1 MYCRQTLAPRML
13 GVVHEENFF
22 HIQGTRSVE
31 LYRDVTYGL
40 ALSRKCPSSH
50 VQSRDSEIEWMPMVR
65 SVAIM

>member
-13 GVVHEENFF
+13 GVVHEETFSIFN
-22 HIQGTRSVE
+22 GTRSVE
-31 LYRDVTYGL
+31 LYRDLTYGL
-40 ALSRKCPSSH
+40 ALSRTCPSSH